1 MEDKPAIKYC
11 LYARKSSEQDERQAM
26 SIDSQIK
33 EMEALAARDGLIVIE
48 TRQESHSSKVSGSR
62 PVFNQLIEDIRVGK
76 FNGIITWAPDRL
88 SRNAGDLGMLVDL
101 MDQNKLLEIRTHG
114 QRFTNSPNEKFL
126 LMILCSQAKLENDN
140 RGINIKRGIRNRC
153 DMGWRPCPSPIG
165 YQNRMVDGVKD
176 IIVDPDRGPY
186 VQELFKRSALGVSG
200 RTLKAWLDK
209 SDFTTRTGGRISLSQ
224 VYILLRSSF
233 YYGEFEYPQGSGIW
247 YNGAHEPLISK
258 ELFDKV
264 QKQLIVPPKSK
275 WGANYFTFRGLV
287 RCADCGTQILGEVKF
302 KATKAGGKN
311 RHVYYHCSR
320 KVDYYCIQP
329 YIREADLTDQI
340 ILVIKRLD
348 YDELTIGPK
357 LRYKLNEYTLMTN
370 EMTDQD
376 RSEAEIFY
384 AYTTYLLRLGDN
396 KEKAEFLRAL
406 DLPLL
411 LDHKKVVLAQ
421 VAVVS

>member
-33 EMEALAARDGLIVIE
+33 EMEALAARDGLVIIE

-62 PVFNQLIEDIRVGK
+62 PVFNQLIEDIQAGK
-76 FNGIITWAPDRL
+76 FTGIITWAPDRL

-114 QRFTNSPNEKFL
+114 QRFTNSPFL

-165 YQNRMVDGVKD
+165 YQNRVVDGIKD
-176 IIVDPDRGPY
+176 IIVDPERGPY

-200 RTLKAWLDK
+200 RALKAWLDK

-233 YYGEFEYPQGSGIW
+233 YYGQFEYPRGSGIW
-247 YNGAHEPLISK
+247 YQGAHEPLISK

-264 QKQLIVPPKSK
+264 Q
-275 WGANYFTFRGLV
+275 N
-287 RCADCGTQILGEVKF
+287 
-302 KATKAGGKN
+302 N
-311 RHVYYHCSR
+311 
-320 KVDYYCIQP
+320 
-329 YIREADLTDQI
+329 
-340 ILVIKRLD
+340 
-348 YDELTIGPK
+348 
-357 LRYKLNEYTLMTN
+357 
-370 EMTDQD
+370 
-376 RSEAEIFY
+376 
-384 AYTTYLLRLGDN
+384 
-396 KEKAEFLRAL
+396 
-406 DLPLL
+406 
-411 LDHKKVVLAQ
+411 
-421 VAVVS
+421 